1 MLKINGIGCVNAT
14 PLTEDNKINEKE
26 YRRHIRWLSDN
37 GIGFIQPA
45 AATGQAM
52 QTSEEEYKRLL
63 EISVDELKDT
73 DTLVTAYAGRPG
85 TEETIRMCKIARD
98 AGADAA
104 YIIQPFFTRPDKE
117 GVYLHYKAIAEA
129 LPDFPLVFY
138 NNSDRAGI
146 DLPLDVMVR
155 LVDEYKNF
163 VGLKQADLNQVM
175 DSFAALRNKITCWP
189 KSEKEILFGLALD
202 APGVLTFAA
211 NVVPA
216 ELVEILNSWKA
227 GDFDHAREV
236 YYRILPIINLI
247 HIEAVPGPIKYMLN
261 QMGWDF
267 GKPRLPV
274 HEPNEADKKKIDD
287 ALRKLGKIK

>member
-14 PLTEDNKINEKE
+14 PLTADNKINEKE
-26 YRRHIRWLSDN
+26 YRRHISWLADC

-63 EISVDELKDT
+63 EISVDELKGRGV
-73 DTLVTAYAGRPG
+73 LVTAYAGRPG
-85 TEETIRMCKIARD
+85 TEDTIRLCRIAQE

-104 YIIQPFFTRPDKE
+104 YLIQPFFTRPDKE
-117 GVYLHYKAIAEA
+117 GVYLHYKAVAEA

-146 DLPLDVMVR
+146 DLPLDVMKR
-155 LVDEYKNF
+155 LVAEHKNF

-175 DSFAALRNKITCWP
+175 DSFAALNDKITCWP
-189 KSEKEILFGLALD
+189 KSEKEILFGMALG

-216 ELVEILNSWKA
+216 ELVDILNSWKR

-236 YYRILPIINLI
+236 YYSILPIMNLI
-247 HIEAVPGPIKYMLN
+247 HCEAVPGPIKYMLN
-261 QMGWDF
+261 RMGWDF
-267 GKPRLPV
+267 GDPRLPI
-274 HEPNEADKKKIDD
+274 HNPNEANKARIDE
-287 ALRKLGKIK
+287 ALRAIGKI